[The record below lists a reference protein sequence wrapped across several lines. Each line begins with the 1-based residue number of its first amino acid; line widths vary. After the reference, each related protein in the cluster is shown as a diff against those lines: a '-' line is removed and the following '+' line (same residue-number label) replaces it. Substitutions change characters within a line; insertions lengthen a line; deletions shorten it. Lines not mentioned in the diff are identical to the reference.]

1 MVTAY
6 VGLGANL
13 GNPAQTV
20 LTALA
25 QLAQLPETV
34 LQRHSSLYSS
44 APVDAG
50 GDDFVNA
57 VAQLDTMLA
66 PMALLQALQQLEL
79 AFGRERPFRNAPRTL
94 DLDLLLYGDEE
105 IDVPGLQVPHPRMQ
119 ARAFVLLPLL
129 ELASEIRLPG
139 KGLAQSYL
147 AAVQEQAIMKL
158 ADPLGKPQK

>member
-20 LTALA
+20 LTVLA

-34 LQRHSSLYSS
+34 LRRHSSLYSS
-44 APVDAG
+44 APVDAS

-57 VAQLDTMLA
+57 VAQLDTML
-66 PMALLQALQQLEL
+66 PPVALLQALQQLEL

-105 IDVPGLQVPHPRMQ
+105 IDVPGLQVPHPRME

-129 ELASEIRLPG
+129 ELAPEIRLPG
-139 KGLAQSYL
+139 KGLAKSYL
-147 AAVQEQAIMKL
+147 AAVKDQTIMKL
-158 ADPLGKPQK
+158 A